1 MNPFRHKSVDRK
13 VDTVLR
19 ENEFHSLIGIYALTA
34 ENGWDEIRESHKAGK
49 ETRGIGSCPH
59 SPLSSGVTKHRLAS
73 PTIRHIRQRKEAVH
87 KHPQVK
93 KIIELLLHDSSVGL
107 YKELHF
113 DILDCFHYP
122 RLHT

>member
-1 MNPFRHKSVDRK
+1 MNPFRHESVDK
-13 VDTVLR
+13 QGDTGLK

-34 ENGWDEIRESHKAGK
+34 ENGRDEIRESRKAGK
-49 ETRGIGSCPH
+49 GMRGIGSCPH
-59 SPLSSGVTKHRLAS
+59 SPFSSGVTKHRLAS

-93 KIIELLLHDSSVGL
+93 KVIELLLHDSSVGL

-113 DILDCFHYP
+113 DIFDCFHYP